1 MNVDLVLNI
10 IREKNSFLSKIIDHV
25 KIEYID
31 NFKARFSGVS
41 DTIAFF
47 NAANFIVYY
56 GDELCKDYS
65 VDEQAFIIAHEI
77 MHHYYASINVNRK
90 QFHNCDGKLLNFV
103 EDAQINQLL
112 LAWGF
117 TPPKGVVLIS
127 DALDYEYIEL
137 YNILYP
143 YSGKIKH
150 PNENFD
156 WTKNVTLS
164 ELLKKLVVSEKTPPK
179 L

>member
-1 MNVDLVLNI
+1 MNVDLILNI

-31 NFKARFSGVS
+31 DFKARFSGVS

-47 NAANFIVYY
+47 DAVNFIVYY
-56 GDELCKDYS
+56 GDGLCKDYS

-77 MHHYYASINVNRK
+77 MHYWVSINVNRK
-90 QFHNCDGKLLNFV
+90 QFHNCDGELLNFV

-117 TPPKGVVLIS
+117 IPPKGVVLIS
-127 DALDYEYIEL
+127 DALDYGYIEL

-143 YSGKIKH
+143 HSGEIKH

-164 ELLKKLVVSEKTPPK
+164 ELLKKSVVSEKTPPK

>member
-1 MNVDLVLNI
+1 MNVDLILNI

-31 NFKARFSGVS
+31 DFKARFSGVS

-47 NAANFIVYY
+47 DAVNFIVYY
-56 GDELCKDYS
+56 GDGLCKDYS

-77 MHHYYASINVNRK
+77 MHYCVSINVNRK
-90 QFHNCDGKLLNFV
+90 QFHNCDGELLNFV

-112 LAWGF
+112 LAGGF
-117 TPPKGVVLIS
+117 IPPKGVVLIS
-127 DALDYEYIEL
+127 DALDYGYIEL

-143 YSGKIKH
+143 HSGEIKH

-164 ELLKKLVVSEKTPPK
+164 ELLKKSLVSEKTPPK